1 MPVTRDLYLLDNL
14 FDSLFFNF
22 PKETGKPPSDI
33 IAFKDEKNKFHIQL
47 AVAGYSE
54 NEIKVECEGR
64 VLKVCG
70 DNSKNDKISP
80 KFKSKFQ
87 KVWTVQETIDL
98 ESTEVSFKDGLL
110 DITLCEKQTKSSSK
124 LLFGK
129 TSE

>member
-1 MPVTRDLYLLDNL
+1 MTRDLSILDNL
-14 FDSLFFNF
+14 LDSMFFNF

-33 IAFKDEKNKFHIQL
+33 INFLDEKEKFHIQL
-47 AVAGYSE
+47 ALAGYSE
-54 NEIKVECEGR
+54 DEIKVECEGK
-64 VLKVCG
+64 VLKIYG
-70 DNSKNDKISP
+70 DNTKNRKISS
-80 KFKSKFQ
+80 KFKSKFL

-98 ESTEVSFKDGLL
+98 DSAEVSFKNGLL